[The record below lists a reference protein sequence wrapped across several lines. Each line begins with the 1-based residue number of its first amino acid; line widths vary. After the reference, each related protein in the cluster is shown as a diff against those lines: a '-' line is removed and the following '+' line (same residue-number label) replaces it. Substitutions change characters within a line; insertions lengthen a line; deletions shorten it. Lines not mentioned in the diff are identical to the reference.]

1 VARAPLVFVDART
14 GEIVG
19 FVERDWSCQV
29 DGYP

>member
-1 VARAPLVFVDART
+1 VARIWRLAPHDW

-19 FVERDWSCQV
+19 FVERDWNYQV

>member
-1 VARAPLVFVDART
+1 VFVDART

-19 FVERDWSCQV
+19 FVERDWSCQF

>member
-1 VARAPLVFVDART
+1 VFVDART